1 MTGSGMLI
9 INPPYCLASDF
20 NSLMPELNNLLMQG
34 TQGKYLLE
42 ELI

>member
-9 INPPYCLASDF
+9 INPPYSLATDF
-20 NSLMPELNNLLMQG
+20 KGLLPELNEILKQG
-34 TQGKYLLE
+34 TQGKFLLE